1 MTEAEFNERLDELMV
16 AIEDAIDASAADIDF
31 ENSEGILTLTFAN
44 ESKIILSRQGAL
56 RQLWMA
62 SKLGGFHFNYVSDS
76 DDWVCDSTGEEF
88 VELLSQHSTEQ
99 SGEEVK
105 LQVAC

>member
-16 AIEDAIDASAADIDF
+16 ATEDAIEASGADIDF
-31 ENSEGILTLTFAN
+31 DSSEGVLTLTFAN

-62 SKLGGFHFNYVSDS
+62 SKGGGFHFNYVSDS

-88 VELLSQHSTEQ
+88 VELLSQQSSAQ
-99 SGEEVK
+99 SGDEVS